1 MIPSA
6 ATMPPEAQAVTERL
20 SEAKARRGYLILRDR
35 ILSNALAPGARLP
48 TEVDLARFHQVS
60 RVTVRRALAELARER
75 LIERRRASG
84 TRVTYRRPSKPMTAD
99 IANVLATLAEMGQR
113 TTSRLLSFRYVAAT
127 G

>member
-35 ILSNALAPGARLP
+35 ILSNTLEPGARLP
-48 TEVDLARFHQVS
+48 TKVDLARFHQVP
-60 RVTVRRALAELARER
+60 RVTVGRALAELSREH

-84 TRVTYRRPSKPMTAD
+84 TRVSYRPAAKPMTAD
-99 IANVLATLAEMGQR
+99 IPTLLATLPPLAER
-113 TTSRLLSFRYVAAT
+113 TA
-127 G
+127 